1 MEPPSDST
9 TAPENMEPTVP
20 RAPSSFVH
28 LKDCHDL
35 LWVEGGAEGGAP
47 PELYVPFS
55 EPEPYD
61 TRFYDGCW
69 LSGGRRCRDCTARS
83 SISCDLSSVLYIG
96 DKAFGKCTALSD
108 ASGCNL
114 ENVTV
119 IGVCAFQSCTSLGA
133 IPAFPKV
140 RAIPSCAFLDCT
152 SLVDL
157 GEFPKVTFIGASAFR
172 RCTALR
178 VLNGDFGR
186 LRTLGA
192 SAFSGCGSLETVA
205 CSFAKL
211 QVVGEN
217 AFFNCHKL
225 AGEVRMPKLAK
236 LGDRAFGACFALQS
250 VHMDELREVG
260 VEVFKNCHALASVSM
275 GAVTKLSLG
284 AFSGCA
290 ALASV
295 EMDEL
300 QEIGERAFGGCEALR
315 SVRMRSLLRIGERAF
330 IGCAALRTVE
340 CNFSPVAHIGDMAF
354 SGCGLLRYIAC
365 DIARATIC
373 TNTFRGCNALLP
385 ADLARH
391 NAQDAGQLRRVVA
404 HLRLKLGRPKRRL
417 ALLACIARAH
427 EEKKGGREEQLH
439 PLLKRIA
446 FDMLPEIV
454 REHLVPFLVG

>member
-1 MEPPSDST
+1 MEPPRDST

-35 LWVEGGAEGGAP
+35 IWVEGGAEGGAP
-47 PELYVPFS
+47 PELYEPFS
-55 EPEPYD
+55 GAVSYD
-61 TRFYDGCW
+61 KGIYDGCL

-211 QVVGEN
+211 QVVGER
-217 AFFNCHKL
+217 AFANCHKL
-225 AGEVRMPKLAK
+225 AGE
-236 LGDRAFGACFALQS
+236 S

-260 VEVFKNCHALASVSM
+260 VEGFKNCHALASVSM

-404 HLRLKLGRPKRRL
+404 HLRLKLGRPRRRL